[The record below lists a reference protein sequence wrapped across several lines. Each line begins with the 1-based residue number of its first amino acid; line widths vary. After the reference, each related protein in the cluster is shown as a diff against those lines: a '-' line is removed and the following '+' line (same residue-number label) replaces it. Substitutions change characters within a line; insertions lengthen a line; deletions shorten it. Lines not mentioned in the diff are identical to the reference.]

1 MPLIIEVTTGALK
14 EIILEADPLLPKD
27 VTATD

>member
-1 MPLIIEVTTGALK
+1 VTTGALK